1 MLTIRSAETK
11 DFQSWSELYKQYLD
25 FYHTTLSNTQLAT
38 LWEWFFDAEKKIY
51 CHIAFV
57 KEKPVGLVHFREFLR
72 PIKASIGIFMDDLF
86 VTSTHRG
93 QGIAQ
98 QLINS
103 VDDFALEKNIPL
115 VRWITADDN
124 QNAMNVYDKLASKT
138 KWVTYDLN
146 TGHNRGK

>member
-11 DFQSWSELYKQYLD
+11 DFRLWSQLYKQYLD
-25 FYHTTLSNTQLAT
+25 FYHTSLSNDQLLT

-51 CHIAFV
+51 CQIAFV
-57 KEKPVGLVHFREFLR
+57 KENPAGFVHFREFLR
-72 PIKASIGIFMDDLF
+72 PIKASSGIFMDDLF
-86 VTSTHRG
+86 VAPMHRG

-103 VDDFALEKNIPL
+103 VKDFALERAIPL

-138 KWVTYDLN
+138 KWITYDLN
-146 TGHNRGK
+146 TGHHHVE

>member
-1 MLTIRSAETK
+1 MLTIRTAETK
-11 DFQSWSELYKQYLD
+11 DFQPWSQLYKQYLD
-25 FYHTTLSNTQLAT
+25 FYHTTLSNDQLST

-57 KEKPVGLVHFREFLR
+57 KENPVGLVHFREFLR

-86 VTSTHRG
+86 VSPTHRG
-93 QGIAQ
+93 QGVAQ

-103 VDDFALEKNIPL
+103 IEHFALEKNVPL

-138 KWVTYDLN
+138 KWVTYDL
-146 TGHNRGK
+146 KV